1 MSTSIGDKMKKL
13 RIARNLSQQEVAE
26 LMGVSRQYISRWE
39 SGERNINGDQ
49 LIQYAKIM
57 KVTLD
62 YFSDKPPMRVLS
74 QTLAQLEDAFVS
86 ADIAEADIDKAY
98 HDIMRIYLKS
108 KEQRAAGKK
117 SNISPVAVEEI
128 LNVKEE

>member
-1 MSTSIGDKMKKL
+1 MSTSIGDKMKKI

-26 LMGVSRQYISRWE
+26 LMNVSRQYISKWE

-62 YFSDKPPMRVLS
+62 YFSDSAPMRTLS
-74 QTLAQLEDAFVS
+74 QALWQLEDAFNS
-86 ADIAEADIDKAY
+86 ADIKEADVDKAY
-98 HDIMRIYLKS
+98 HDIMKIYLKS
-108 KEQRAAGKK
+108 KEQRAAGEK
-117 SNISPVAVEEI
+117 SNISPVAVDEI
-128 LNVKEE
+128 LDVKEE